1 MNRNGNTGTVAR
13 TLRQI
18 YRNYPFLRGRSR
30 LFALAMRQVHGYT
43 LAQDQLGNTYVLDLD
58 SLISSYIY
66 LTGAYEP
73 ELIKLF
79 VEQAERFGCRSVIDI
94 GANIGVYTLA
104 CARASCFEHIYAFE
118 PDPRNRAFLQ
128 ANLVLNDFLDRVTV
142 YDCALSNTDGTAS
155 FRLERKAYSDI
166 WGKTNASN
174 SRFAPPDE
182 NENPYQTVPMRRLDA
197 LYEFNGQSLAI
208 KLDVEGF
215 EKSVLE
221 GMENTLRNNRCILLV
236 EIYPANFTAVD
247 SLLSSFGYRK
257 EDLALEDDNYLYV
270 AAAK

>member
-1 MNRNGNTGTVAR
+1 M
-13 TLRQI
+13 
-18 YRNYPFLRGRSR
+18 
-30 LFALAMRQVHGYT
+30 AMRQVSGFT
-43 LAQDQLGNTYVLDLD
+43 LGQDEFGNAYVLDLD

-66 LTGAYEP
+66 LTGAYEA
-73 ELIKLF
+73 EQIKIFLA
-79 VEQAERFGCRSVIDI
+79 QAERFACRSVIDI

-104 CARASCFEHIYAFE
+104 CARNPRFESLYAFE
-118 PDPRNRAFLQ
+118 PDPRNRALLQ
-128 ANLVLNDFLDRVTV
+128 ANLVLNDFLDRVV
-142 YDCALSNTDGTAS
+142 VSDCALSNTDGTAS
-155 FRLERKAYSDI
+155 FRLERKAYTAI

-182 NENPYQTVPMRRLDA
+182 NENPYQTVPMRRLDS
-197 LYEFNGQSLAI
+197 LYQFNGEQLAI

-221 GMENTLRNNRCILLV
+221 GMENTLRSNKCMLLV

-257 EDLALEDDNYLYV
+257 MDLPMEDDNHLYV
-270 AAAK
+270 NIAA